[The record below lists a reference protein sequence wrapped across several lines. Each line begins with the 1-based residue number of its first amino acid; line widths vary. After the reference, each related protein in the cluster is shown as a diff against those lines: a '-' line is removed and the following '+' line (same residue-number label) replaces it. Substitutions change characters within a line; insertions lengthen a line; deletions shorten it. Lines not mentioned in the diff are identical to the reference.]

1 VQLPYRALPTPALA
15 DTVRRQGHLRSTPR
29 PHAQCPSAA
38 LFDISGV
45 GDNAFGQAEGT
56 RAAINFGKGD
66 ALLVIGLDLAGATEP
81 PRDQIKAL
89 AVSAAART

>member
-1 VQLPYRALPTPALA
+1 MPSA
-15 DTVRRQGHLRSTPR
+15 
-29 PHAQCPSAA
+29 PSAA

-45 GDNAFGQAEGT
+45 GDHAFGQAEGT